1 MKFDERVIDENYLN
15 IVRSSNILLKA
26 GTSASFISEVTS
38 ICHYQ
43 SDPEIGLI
51 LGSAKKADNSY
62 LIVGFSELDRYAQ
75 IRALMDDSVFTAGIT
90 RVSALLTASVLV
102 GNIPLEGD
110 LKQYSLSVELRK
122 RAIENLDRII
132 AQVEQET
139 ARSSSTA
146 LEEANLSGKFFFG
159 LDIDVNSLPAFSPS
173 IPTATNPK
181 LYQQLPIPDDQIA
194 VGWYYLTCLR
204 TAGIERIE
212 HAFRVESW
220 TLEEILENT
229 ALAINQKS
237 LEESNLA
244 NLLAGITGTTAYKAV
259 TFERTEEY
267 YYPGQSAVNAVQGS
281 VNAYM
286 GYLTLATRH
295 RDEADVN
302 ELISL
307 KFYTI
312 YKTEAVPLEFRT
324 ADTAYEGAWSP
335 TLSYLAGQVVH
346 YQNQDYV
353 CLTAHGPA
361 ASFDLSQWRLLIYT
375 EDILK
380 IGNRAPALP
389 YIPGLLF
396 GTSDSY
402 NFLTRR
408 GPRSIIV
415 SVKQGQSTKQSV
427 ESSDTIN
434 GLVDTFY
441 FRALRP
447 VDLSVP
453 LKFRISSDF
462 KGSLEYEVVLSAD
475 RVADEAASFAIL
487 EALYSSQNR
496 SKVLG
501 ALVYPYAVQM
511 VAFQESRFV
520 PNQDRDVHYV
530 IDILQLPP
538 GLDVNVGTS
547 FDVKVGSD
555 WSSGLRS
562 VVIKPTLQAPNSRQS
577 DAQGTS
583 DRSISVANPKQSHQG
598 RSPLMR
604 SVYDKIN
611 RLEEIQY
618 TNPVRR
624 HL

>member
-1 MKFDERVIDENYLN
+1 MNFDERIIDENYLN
-15 IVRSSNILLKA
+15 IVRSSNVLLKA

-62 LIVGFSELDRYAQ
+62 LIVGFSEADRYAQ
-75 IRALMDDSVFTAGIT
+75 IKALMDSSVFTSGIT

-132 AQVEQET
+132 AQVEQEA
-139 ARSSSTA
+139 ARSSVPTEDS
-146 LEEANLSGKFFFG
+146 NLNGKFFFG
-159 LDIDVNSLPAFSPS
+159 LDIDVNSLPAFSASVPV
-173 IPTATNPK
+173 ATNPI
-181 LYQQLPIPDDQIA
+181 LYEQLPIPEDQIA
-194 VGWYYLTCLR
+194 VGWYYLSCLR

-212 HAFRVESW
+212 HAFRVENW
-220 TLEEILENT
+220 TLEEVLENT

-244 NLLAGITGTTAYKAV
+244 NILAGITGTTAYKAV
-259 TFERTEEY
+259 TFERTQEY
-267 YYPGQSAVNAVQGS
+267 YYPGQSKVNAVQGS

-312 YKTEAVPLEFRT
+312 YKTEAVPAEFKT
-324 ADTAYEGAWSP
+324 VDTAYLGDWDEDLA
-335 TLSYLAGQVVH
+335 YLKGQVVH
-346 YQNQDYV
+346 YGNQDYV
-353 CLTAHGPA
+353 CLVSHSEEPV
-361 ASFDLSQWRLLIYT
+361 FNPIQWRLLLYT

-380 IGNRAPALP
+380 TGNRNPALP
-389 YIPGLLF
+389 YVPGLLF

-415 SVKQGQSTKQSV
+415 SVKQGQSTKQSIKPSEAV
-427 ESSDTIN
+427 N
-434 GLVDTFY
+434 GAVDTFY
-441 FRALRP
+441 FRALGP
-447 VDLSVP
+447 VDTTVP

-462 KGSLEYEVVLSAD
+462 AGILEYEVALSSD
-475 RVADEAASFAIL
+475 RPADEAASFAIL
-487 EALYSSQNR
+487 EELYSTQNR

-520 PNQDRDVHYV
+520 PNRDRDVHYV
-530 IDILQLPP
+530 IDITQLPP

-577 DAQGTS
+577 DAQGTA
-583 DRSISVANPKQSHQG
+583 DRSISVSNPKRSHQG

>member
-1 MKFDERVIDENYLN
+1 MNFDERIIDENYLN
-15 IVRSSNILLKA
+15 IVRSSNVLLKA

-62 LIVGFSELDRYAQ
+62 LIVGFSEADRYAQ
-75 IRALMDDSVFTAGIT
+75 IRALMDSSVFTSGIT

-132 AQVEQET
+132 AQVEQEA
-139 ARSSSTA
+139 ARSSVPAEDS
-146 LEEANLSGKFFFG
+146 NLSGKFFFG

-173 IPTATNPK
+173 VPIATNPR
-181 LYQQLPIPDDQIA
+181 LYEQLPIPEDQIA
-194 VGWYYLTCLR
+194 VGWYYLSCLR

-212 HAFRVESW
+212 HAFRVENW
-220 TLEEILENT
+220 TLEEVLENT

-244 NLLAGITGTTAYKAV
+244 NILAGITGTTAYKAV
-259 TFERTEEY
+259 TFERTQDY
-267 YYPGQSAVNAVQGS
+267 YYPGQSKVNAVQGS

-312 YKTEAVPLEFRT
+312 YKTEAVPTEFKT
-324 ADTAYEGAWSP
+324 ADTAYLGDWDEDLA
-335 TLSYLAGQVVH
+335 YLKGQVVH
-346 YQNQDYV
+346 YGNQDYV
-353 CLTAHGPA
+353 CLVSHSAEPV
-361 ASFDLSQWRLLIYT
+361 FNPIQWRLLLYT

-380 IGNRAPALP
+380 TGNRNPALP
-389 YIPGLLF
+389 YVPGLLF

-415 SVKQGQSTKQSV
+415 SVKQGQSTKQSI
-427 ESSDTIN
+427 ESSEAVN
-434 GLVDTFY
+434 GTVDTFY

-447 VDLSVP
+447 VDITVP

-462 KGSLEYEVVLSAD
+462 AGILEYEVTLSTD
-475 RVADEAASFAIL
+475 RPADEEASFAIL
-487 EALYSSQNR
+487 EELYSTQNR

-520 PNQDRDVHYV
+520 PNRDRDVHYV
-530 IDILQLPP
+530 IDITQLPP

-577 DAQGTS
+577 DAQGTA

-611 RLEEIQY
+611 RLEEIEY